1 MPNRNRPC
9 RGATPGPNRNLSRI
23 QQQTACAGRNRVTI
37 QFLGAHRVRAH
48 VFYGPAA
55 LADAALFLF
64 RTFRAPATRR
74 SNARLRRP
82 PARRR

>member
-9 RGATPGPNRNLSRI
+9 RGATPGPNFSRI
-23 QQQTACAGRNRVTI
+23 QERTACAGRNRVTI
-37 QFLGAHRVRAH
+37 QFLGAHRAH

-55 LADAALFLF
+55 LADAALFIF

>member
-1 MPNRNRPC
+1 MPNRNQPC
-9 RGATPGPNRNLSRI
+9 RGATPDPNRNFSRI

-37 QFLGAHRVRAH
+37 QFVGAHRVRAH

-55 LADAALFLF
+55 LAHAALFLF
-64 RTFRAPATRR
+64 RTFRAPATRC
-74 SNARLRRP
+74 SARLRRP